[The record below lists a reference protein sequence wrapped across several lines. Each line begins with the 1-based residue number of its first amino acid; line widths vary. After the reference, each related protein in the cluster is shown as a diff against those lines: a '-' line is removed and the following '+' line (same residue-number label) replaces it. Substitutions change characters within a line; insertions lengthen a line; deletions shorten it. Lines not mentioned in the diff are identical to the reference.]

1 MSRKSA
7 TEIRRFRRFTEL
19 TQHEFGKKIG
29 VTQTAVS
36 HYECARRWVGSMDR
50 SPCTAAAKR
59 IMRYAKKQ
67 KYERVDKLME
77 SLLI

>member
-1 MSRKSA
+1 MSKKLAKEIQKFRK
-7 TEIRRFRRFTEL
+7 FTKL

-36 HYECARRWVGSMDR
+36 HYECAGRWIGSLDRRPG
-50 SPCTAAAKR
+50 TAAAKR
-59 IMRYAKKQ
+59 IVRYAKK
-67 KYERVDKLME
+67 KDYEHMDKLME